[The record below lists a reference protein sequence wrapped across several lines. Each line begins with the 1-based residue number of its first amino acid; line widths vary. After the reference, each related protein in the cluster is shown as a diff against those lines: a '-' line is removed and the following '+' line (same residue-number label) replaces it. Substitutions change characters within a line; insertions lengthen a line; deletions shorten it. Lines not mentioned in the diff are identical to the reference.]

1 MKFAEI
7 RLRAARTDAL
17 AEFYAGR
24 LGLRLIEHASQQ
36 LCLQAGRS
44 TLTFVQGDVTAPYHF
59 AFNISPDRFAEAK
72 AWLGARCPLVRGE
85 DGADAFHF
93 ADWQADALYCYDPAG
108 NLVELIARHALPDRH
123 TGPFDASA
131 LLNVSEIGVVT
142 DDVRATALHACEALG
157 APIYRSQL
165 NDAFVP
171 VGDEEGLLIIVA
183 RGRRWFPD
191 RVIAGQPAAIDIR
204 LDGGALALATP
215 IRLTPDVKI
224 TAASA

>member
-24 LGLRLIEHASQQ
+24 LGVRLIEHTSQHVR
-36 LCLQAGRS
+36 LRVGRS
-44 TLTFVQGDVTAPYHF
+44 VLTFVQGDADAQHHF
-59 AFNISPDRFAEAK
+59 AFNIPPDRFAEAK
-72 AWLGARCPLVRGE
+72 VWLSARCPLVRGE
-85 DGADAFHF
+85 DGGDTFHF
-93 ADWQADALYCYDPAG
+93 ADWRADAVYFYDPAG

-123 TGPFDASA
+123 DGPFDASA
-131 LLNVSEIGVVT
+131 LLGVSEIGVVT
-142 DDVRATALHACEALG
+142 DDVRTTASRACQALG

-183 RGRRWFPD
+183 RGRPWFPD
-191 RVIAGQPAAIDIR
+191 RVQVAQPFAVDIA
-204 LDGGALALATP
+204 LGGAPLAES
-215 IRLTPDVKI
+215 IQLTSDVTI
-224 TAASA
+224 TATAA